1 MLLGGIL
8 VMGEEKIQQA
18 VNIQLEVTMLRIHLQ
33 RSVVTRAGLVLAVF
47 LAGCA
52 MNLPDTSRTG
62 SVHDITIEQE
72 ILPSEVSANIGD
84 EVRFVNHRT
93 TSIQVIFLEGDLDKV
108 SCQRGFR
115 SMGVMQ
121 EAAKVAP
128 GDAASVCF
136 NKPGLYSY
144 TVRMT
149 ENVQGGETI
158 HSGSIQV
165 GKVATP
171 VAKS

>member
-1 MLLGGIL
+1 MRCTHARHGVLTHAALVFGVILG
-8 VMGEEKIQQA
+8 
-18 VNIQLEVTMLRIHLQ
+18 
-33 RSVVTRAGLVLAVF
+33 
-47 LAGCA
+47 AGCA
-52 MNLPDTSRTG
+52 MNLPSTSRTG

-72 ILPSEVSANIGD
+72 ILPAEASANIGD

-93 TSIQVIFLEGDLDKV
+93 AAIQVIFLEGDLDKV

-115 SMGVMQ
+115 SLGVMR

-136 NKPGLYSY
+136 NKPGFYSY
-144 TVRMT
+144 TIRMT

-158 HSGSIQV
+158 RSGSIQV
-165 GKVATP
+165 GKVATQTP
-171 VAKS
+171 KS